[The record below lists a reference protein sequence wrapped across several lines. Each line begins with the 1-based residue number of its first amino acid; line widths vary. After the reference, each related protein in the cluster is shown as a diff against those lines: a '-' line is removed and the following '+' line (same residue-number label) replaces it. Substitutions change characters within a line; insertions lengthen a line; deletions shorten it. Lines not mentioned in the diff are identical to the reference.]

1 MKATVFYDFAD
12 WTLVACG
19 SAIPSGILPGAYRS
33 ITSRAYY
40 AAFNRTIELLNEMAV
55 PIPASE
61 KHQRI
66 PLILIGS
73 SNADLQQL
81 GRWLDAFRLQ
91 RSMADYELSPKQS
104 AIVEN
109 VGFATARTADARRI
123 IARINSFMTGRG
135 VQGSKFESA
144 KASVIASAAFVTQ
157 GPSASGS

>member
-12 WTLVACG
+12 WLLVACG
-19 SAIPSGILPGAYRS
+19 SPIPSGILPGAYRS

-40 AAFNRTIELLNEMAV
+40 SAFNRTIELLNEMAV

-73 SNADLQQL
+73 SDADLQEL

-91 RSMADYELSPKQS
+91 RSVADYELGARHS

-109 VGFATARTADARRI
+109 VGFATARITDARKI
-123 IARINSFMTGRG
+123 LSRINSLMVGKG
-135 VQGSKFESA
+135 VPGSKFELT
-144 KASVIASAAFVTQ
+144 KASVAASAAFLMK
-157 GPSASGS
+157 GPSGSAS